1 MEGKI
6 PMADDHARPI
16 PEFGREHDHAV
27 AARPS
32 PTKRL
37 LALSLPALL
46 IGIGSALGLIVLD
59 LAALALEDLLWEVLP
74 DASGIDPDS
83 AGWIIG
89 ILTGAGLATG
99 LIVRFAPGHAGPDP
113 ATETFF
119 PPPLPLSTLPGLA
132 AAAILTLAT
141 GVSLGPEAPIIAI
154 NVALAVWICRRV
166 VPKIPTKL
174 VVLMVVTGTFGAL
187 FGSPVGAALLVTS
200 VAATVASK
208 ELLWDRL
215 FAPLVSAAAGSIVM
229 LMSHHGSLAIPLP
242 DFELDILR
250 DLGFAL
256 VVVAVAIVAG
266 LGLLYAFPV
275 AHRIFHRWRD
285 PILPLTVAGL
295 MLGVL
300 GAIGGPITLF
310 KGLDQMAQLAESADD
325 YTAGQLAV
333 IVLVKLAALLIAGAA
348 GFRGGRVFPA
358 VFIGAA
364 IGVLAYTVFPD
375 IPLTIAISA
384 GVLGVCLVVIR
395 DGWLSLFI
403 AAVVAGDA
411 TMVPI
416 LCMVVLPGW
425 LAVARLPEMRITPP
439 GGHEEP
445 EQAPVKPA

>member
-1 MEGKI
+1 
-6 PMADDHARPI
+6 MAEQPARPV

-27 AARPS
+27 AARAS

-46 IGIGSALGLIVLD
+46 IGVGSALGLIVLD

-74 DASGIDPDS
+74 ATTGIDPDG

-113 ATETFF
+113 ATESFF
-119 PPPLPLSTLPGLA
+119 PPPMPLSTLPGLA

-141 GVSLGPEAPIIAI
+141 GVSLGPEAPIITI
-154 NVALAVWICRRV
+154 NVALAVWICRRL
-166 VPKIPTKL
+166 VPKIPTRL

-200 VAATVASK
+200 VAATIASK

-229 LMSHHGSLAIPLP
+229 LLSHHGSLALPLP
-242 DFELDILR
+242 AVELDILP
-250 DLGFAL
+250 DLGIAI
-256 VVVAVAIVAG
+256 VVAAVAIVVG
-266 LGLLYAFPV
+266 LGLLYAFPL
-275 AHRIFHRWRD
+275 AHRLFHRWRD

-295 MLGVL
+295 LLGIL
-300 GAIGGPITLF
+300 GALGGPITLF
-310 KGLDQMAQLAESADD
+310 KGLDQMAQLAEQADD
-325 YTAGQLAV
+325 FTPGQLAL

-364 IGVLAYTVFPD
+364 VGVLAYALFPG
-375 IPLTIAISA
+375 IPLTLAISA
-384 GVLGVCLVVIR
+384 GVLGICLVVIR

-403 AAVVAGDA
+403 AAVVSGDA
-411 TMVPI
+411 AMVPI

-439 GGHEEP
+439 EGHDETD
-445 EQAPVKPA
+445 AAAAARPA

>member
-275 AHRIFHRWRD
+275 APRIFHRWRD

>member
-1 MEGKI
+1 
-6 PMADDHARPI
+6 MAEQPARPV

-27 AARPS
+27 AARAS

-46 IGIGSALGLIVLD
+46 IGVGSALGLIVLD

-74 DASGIDPDS
+74 ATTGIDPDG

-113 ATETFF
+113 ATESFF
-119 PPPLPLSTLPGLA
+119 PPPMPLSTLPGLA

-141 GVSLGPEAPIIAI
+141 GVSLGPEAPIITI
-154 NVALAVWICRRV
+154 NVALAVWICRRL
-166 VPKIPTKL
+166 VPKIPTRL

-200 VAATVASK
+200 VAATIASK

-229 LMSHHGSLAIPLP
+229 LLSHHGSLALPLP
-242 DFELDILR
+242 AVELDILP
-250 DLGFAL
+250 DLGIAI
-256 VVVAVAIVAG
+256 VVAAVAIVVG
-266 LGLLYAFPV
+266 LGLLYAFPL
-275 AHRIFHRWRD
+275 AHRLFHRWRD

-295 MLGVL
+295 LLGIL
-300 GAIGGPITLF
+300 GALGGPITLF
-310 KGLDQMAQLAESADD
+310 KGLDQMAQLAEQADD
-325 YTAGQLAV
+325 FTPGQLAL

-364 IGVLAYTVFPD
+364 VGVLAYALFPG
-375 IPLTIAISA
+375 IPLTLAISA
-384 GVLGVCLVVIR
+384 GVLGICLVVIR

-403 AAVVAGDA
+403 AAVVSGDA
-411 TMVPI
+411 AMVPI

-439 GGHEEP
+439 EGHREND
-445 EQAPVKPA
+445 AATPARPA

>member
-1 MEGKI
+1 
-6 PMADDHARPI
+6 MADDHARPI
-16 PEFGREHDHAV
+16 PEFGREHDRAV

-59 LAALALEDLLWEVLP
+59 VAALALEDLLWEVLP

-99 LIVRFAPGHAGPDP
+99 LIVRFTPGHAGPDP

-154 NVALAVWICRRV
+154 NVALAVWVCRRV

-229 LMSHHGSLAIPLP
+229 LMSDHSSLAIPLP

-256 VVVAVAIVAG
+256 VVVAVAIIAG

-333 IVLVKLAALLIAGAA
+333 IVLVKLAALMIAGAA

-364 IGVLAYTVFPD
+364 IGILAYTVFPD

-439 GGHEEP
+439 GGHDEP